1 MPGFITLPST
11 KDIITKQQELA
22 RLIKYFSGSD
32 GDHETKISSLHLI
45 CDSNIAV
52 PICHIQKP
60 SLCIV
65 AQGEKIVMLGSESYR
80 YGISDYL
87 AVSVGV
93 PITGRVIMASRECP
107 YLAIRLDLDPNLI
120 LDIIKG
126 SDLLPNKIKRSGR
139 SLFLRKMPFSLLD
152 AVVRLVQLLDSP
164 KDISI
169 LAPLIIREILYRILC
184 DEQED
189 ALKLIA
195 LADSNFSRIAAVTEY
210 IKNNYDKNLRIDD
223 MAVIANMSSASLH
236 RHFKDVTAMTPL
248 QYQKQIRLQEARRL
262 LLSESSEAAT
272 VAYQV
277 GYDSPSQFSREY
289 LRMFGLPPIGD
300 IKRLRL
306 NLAQN
311 T

>member
-1 MPGFITLPST
+1 MPDFITLTPQKYTST
-11 KDIITKQQELA
+11 KQHELA
-22 RLIKYFSGSD
+22 RLIKRFSGSD
-32 GDHETKISSLHLI
+32 GDHETQISSLHLI

-80 YGISDYL
+80 YGVSDYL

-93 PITGRVIMASRECP
+93 PITGRVTKASREFP

-120 LDIIKG
+120 FDIMKET
-126 SDLLPNKIKRSGR
+126 DLLPNKIKRSSR
-139 SLFLRKMPFSLLD
+139 SLFLGKMPFNLLD
-152 AVVRLVQLLDSP
+152 AVVRLVQLLENP
-164 KDISI
+164 KDIPI
-169 LAPLIIREILYRILC
+169 LAPLIIREILYRVLC
-184 DEQED
+184 DEQGD

-195 LADSNFSRIAAVTEY
+195 MADSNFCRIAEVTEY
-210 IKNNYDKNLRIDD
+210 IKKNYDKNLRIDD
-223 MAVIANMSSASLH
+223 LAVIANMSSASLH
-236 RHFKDVTAMTPL
+236 RHFKDITAMSPL

-262 LLSESSEAAT
+262 LLSESFEAAT
-272 VAYQV
+272 VAYRV

-289 LRMFGLPPIGD
+289 LRMFGLPPISD
-300 IKRLRL
+300 IKQLRL
-306 NLAQN
+306 ALSHN

>member
-1 MPGFITLPST
+1 MPNFITLTSQENTST
-11 KDIITKQQELA
+11 KQHELA
-22 RLIKYFSGSD
+22 RLIKHFSGSD
-32 GDHETKISSLHLI
+32 GDHETQIPSLHLI

-87 AVSVGV
+87 TVSVGV
-93 PITGRVIMASRECP
+93 PITGRVTMASPEFP

-120 LDIIKG
+120 FDIMKET
-126 SDLLPNKIKRSGR
+126 DLLPNKIKRSSR
-139 SLFLRKMPFSLLD
+139 SLFLGKMPFNLLD
-152 AVVRLVQLLDSP
+152 AVVRLVQLLDNP
-164 KDISI
+164 KDIPI
-169 LAPLIIREILYRILC
+169 LAPLIIREILYRVLC
-184 DEQED
+184 DEQGD

-195 LADSNFSRIAAVTEY
+195 MADSNFCRIAEVTEY
-210 IKNNYDKNLRIDD
+210 IKNNYEKNMHIEEL
-223 MAVIANMSSASLH
+223 ALIANMSSATLH
-236 RHFKDVTAMTPL
+236 RHFKDITAMSPL

-262 LLSESSEAAT
+262 LLSESFEAAT
-272 VAYQV
+272 VAYRV

-289 LRMFGLPPIGD
+289 LRMFGLPPISD
-300 IKRLRL
+300 IKQLRL
-306 NLAQN
+306 ALSHN